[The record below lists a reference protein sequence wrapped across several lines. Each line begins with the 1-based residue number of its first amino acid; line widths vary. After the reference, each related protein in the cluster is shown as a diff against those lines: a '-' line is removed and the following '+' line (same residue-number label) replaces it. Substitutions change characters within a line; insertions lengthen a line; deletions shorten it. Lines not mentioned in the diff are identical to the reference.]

1 MGWSSRADTHSSQY
15 RLAVCSYVEK
25 YSNQVQIICKSGS
38 KKNSY
43 QPQVTYNSS
52 SAVENKMSVDEDD
65 DFSLLCTFDHPYP
78 CTKVMFA
85 PRMLPTGK
93 DLLATTGDYLRLWSL
108 DDSSHSVTAK
118 KESLLNNNKNT
129 EFCAPLASC
138 DW

>member
-1 MGWSSRADTHSSQY
+1 MCGSGIKERIFITSATIMSEVRKEIYTYKAPWPIYAMGWSSRADTHSSQY

-65 DFSLLCTFDHPYP
+65 DFSLLCTFYHPYP
-78 CTKVMFA
+78 CTKVTDFISFA
-85 PRMLPTGK
+85 IV
-93 DLLATTGDYLRLWSL
+93 SF
-108 DDSSHSVTAK
+108 
-118 KESLLNNNKNT
+118 ES
-129 EFCAPLASC
+129 
-138 DW
+138 